1 MARPLQLPARV
12 AYELHGDGFMNWT
25 PGLSK
30 LPGLAFATLAA
41 TGATI
46 AITRGQARYERLNTT
61 ESADELNRRHGVT
74 PAQARAMLAGVL
86 CGWRTNLANPEL
98 YGPYGELLD
107 EPPGELTN
115 SFEYGLG

>member
-1 MARPLQLPARV
+1 
-12 AYELHGDGFMNWT
+12 MNWK

-30 LPGLAFATLAA
+30 LPAMAFATLAA

-46 AITRGQARYERLNTT
+46 AITLGESRYERVHTSQ
-61 ESADELNRRHGVT
+61 SADELNRQFGVT

-86 CGWRTNLANPEL
+86 LGWRTRLANPEL

-107 EPPGELTN
+107 EPVTGFAD
-115 SFEYGLG
+115 SYSYGLS